1 MWLKEMFANRKKGDT
16 KPERDPLVNRG
27 VMYLYA
33 IVGGQVLLVFGILAA
48 IMVIGQVLATPLWVF
63 IAGGALGVWGLVF
76 VYRKM
81 VQQLKKV
88 REALTRMD
96 LSGRN
101 YEISIMGGV
110 LTMRVEQNPQALL
123 EAPPTTPVIEAEA
136 IERPVHQITP

>member
-1 MWLKEMFANRKKGDT
+1 MWLKDMFANRKNGNV

-33 IVGGQVLLVFGILAA
+33 ILGGQVLLVFGILAG
-48 IMVIGQVLATPLWVF
+48 IMLIGQVLATPFWVF
-63 IAGGALGVWGLVF
+63 LAAGAVGVWGVVF
-76 VYRKM
+76 VYRKI
-81 VQQLKKV
+81 VQQLRKV
-88 REALTRMD
+88 REAFSRMD

-123 EAPPTTPVIEAEA
+123 EAPSPAAPVIEAEPV
-136 IERPVHQITP
+136 ERPVTP